1 MEKDFYTHEAVS
13 ESLYNDQISA
23 LEEGFMA
30 GYLSAFGGD

>member
-1 MEKDFYTHEAVS
+1 MEKDFYTNEGIS
-13 ESLYNDQISA
+13 ESLYHDQISA

>member
-13 ESLYNDQISA
+13 ALLYDDQISA

-30 GYLSAFGGD
+30 GYLSALGGD